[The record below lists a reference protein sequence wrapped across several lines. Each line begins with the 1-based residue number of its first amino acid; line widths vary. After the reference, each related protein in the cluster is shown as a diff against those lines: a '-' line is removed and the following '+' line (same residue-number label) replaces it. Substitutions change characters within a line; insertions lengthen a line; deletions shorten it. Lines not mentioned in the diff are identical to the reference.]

1 MTLSATSGDPD
12 ETHIRDWRIEYPST
26 KNPGTLPGLCCLN
39 GVAIQ
44 QTLDAAHGNAALQG
58 GNADIDQP
66 LVHKSAP
73 IIT

>member
-58 GNADIDQP
+58 GKADMDQP